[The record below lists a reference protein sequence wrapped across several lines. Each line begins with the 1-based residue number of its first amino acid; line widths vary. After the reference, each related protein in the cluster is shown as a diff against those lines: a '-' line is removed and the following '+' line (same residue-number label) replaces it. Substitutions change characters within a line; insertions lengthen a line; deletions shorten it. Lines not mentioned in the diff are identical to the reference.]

1 MEPNDLSGEIE
12 KLVARVDAAQKA
24 AKIGNVIAMREALS
38 EAQERISAL
47 IKDIELDERG
57 NEAKIQNT
65 DV

>member
-38 EAQERISAL
+38 EAQERISVL

-57 NEAKIQNT
+57 IEAKIQNT

>member
-1 MEPNDLSGEIE
+1 MESKGLNSDIK

-24 AKIGNVIAMREALS
+24 AKTGNVIAMREALS

-47 IKDIELDERG
+47 IKDVELDERG

>member
-1 MEPNDLSGEIE
+1 MEPNDLSGDIE

-24 AKIGNVIAMREALS
+24 AKMGNVIAMREALS